1 MTEHDASTQQ
11 PMRPPLRRSSDD
23 RVISGVCGGLA
34 RTLGV
39 DPIIIR
45 VIVAILAILGGTGI
59 AAYIIA
65 WILIPD
71 DAGSSAFQR
80 TREGNGRFTQFLLV
94 AVLAIAGISL
104 LDVAWPGRSG
114 DSFGFFLF
122 LLIAVVAWQAF
133 GSGSWG
139 NSSVKKDADGTTTIT
154 TGNGTKIVKLSE
166 GGGVEITKTREPK
179 SVLGRIVWNGLA
191 VAVGLML
198 MLNYTDVTNLSGRTI
213 LAVAMVIVA
222 LGLLLSAFIGR
233 ARGLIAVGLLLGL
246 LMLPGNINTNHG
258 TGDRQWSPVTMAAA
272 AEPFELGA
280 GDATLDLTKVPV
292 TLASGQTL
300 AVTANVGLGKLTVL
314 VPRTMNI
321 SVHSTAGLGSLQVF
335 DPDAG
340 VALKEGA
347 KITLDQSFED
357 IPNTGTVYLD
367 LSVGLGQIEVRYA

>member
-1 MTEHDASTQQ
+1 
-11 PMRPPLRRSSDD
+11 MRPPLRRSSDD

-39 DPIIIR
+39 DPIIVR

-104 LDVAWPGRSG
+104 LDVAWPGKSG

-139 NSSVKKDADGTTTIT
+139 NSTVTKDSGGTTTIT

-166 GGGVEITKTREPK
+166 GGVEITKTREPK
-179 SVLGRIVWNGLA
+179 SVLGRIVWNALA
-191 VAVGLML
+191 VAVGVML

-213 LAVAMVIVA
+213 LAVTMVIVA
-222 LGLLLSAFIGR
+222 LGLLVSAFIGR
-233 ARGLIAVGLLLGL
+233 ARGLIALGLLLGL
-246 LMLPGNINTNHG
+246 LLLPGNLNANHG
-258 TGDRQWSPVTMAAA
+258 TGERVWKPTSVSAVHG
-272 AEPFELGA
+272 FELGV
-280 GDATLDLTKVPV
+280 GDATLDLTALPLTLSNNSIFPV
-292 TLASGQTL
+292 SAHVGAGQ
-300 AVTANVGLGKLTVL
+300 LTVV
-314 VPRTMNI
+314 VPSGMNVD
-321 SVHSTAGLGSLQVF
+321 VHGTAGLGSVQVF
-335 DPDAG
+335 DLPAE
-340 VALKEGA
+340 EGA
-347 KITLDQSFED
+347 NASLESTFM
-357 IPNTGTVYLD
+357 NTPDSGTVSLD